1 MSGDYGFAGEK
12 LGRGLTNNFHSH
24 CTPSIDLD
32 GDIEVKVKRALN
44 VPGAF
49 WGRIVKAENIGRA
62 ATTWRAERC
71 TKDLFLGSEGKR

>member
-12 LGRGLTNNFHSH
+12 LGRGLTNNIHSH
-24 CTPSIDLD
+24 CTPSMDLD

-49 WGRIVKAENIGRA
+49 RGRINGENIGKSGDEPVAVDRY
-62 ATTWRAERC
+62 
-71 TKDLFLGSEGKR
+71 